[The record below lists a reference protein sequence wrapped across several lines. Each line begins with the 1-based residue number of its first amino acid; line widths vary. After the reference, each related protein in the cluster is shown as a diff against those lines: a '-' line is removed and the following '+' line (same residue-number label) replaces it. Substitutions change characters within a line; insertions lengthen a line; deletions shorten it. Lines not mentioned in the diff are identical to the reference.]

1 MIKLRLLYKKEGR
14 IFMSS
19 KIIQLVFAW
28 ALGAYLLY
36 YSNQQR
42 KLGKSKV
49 IIWYLVIGLILI
61 VCGTLKVFLL

>member
-1 MIKLRLLYKKEGR
+1 
-14 IFMSS
+14 MSG

-49 IIWYLVIGLILI
+49 FIWYLVIGLILI
-61 VCGTLKVFLL
+61 VCGTLNVFLL